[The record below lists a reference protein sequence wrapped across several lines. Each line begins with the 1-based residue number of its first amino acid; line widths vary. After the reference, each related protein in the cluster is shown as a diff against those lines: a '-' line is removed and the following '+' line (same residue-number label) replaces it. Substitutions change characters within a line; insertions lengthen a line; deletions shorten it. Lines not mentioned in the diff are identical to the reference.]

1 MARNQIDAYGCQIQT
16 LQEILD
22 DIKNGTPD
30 TPGMVQIYGSDIN
43 MESNTPDGNMINI
56 YGLSKLDVL
65 EFLTQIYSAQDPEQA
80 AGVALDAVAQYNG
93 LTRRGGTYT
102 QTSVVVTSD
111 RSLTLNGQDTSTPF
125 TVADATGN
133 LFQLIS
139 SSAVT
144 AGDNTLSFKA
154 VDIGAVEVA
163 LNTIT
168 VITTPILGITA
179 VNNPTAPSATGT
191 DEETDAQF
199 RLRRQ
204 ATVAVP
210 SQNTRAGLVG
220 GLLTVDGVSDAVMI
234 ENTDASPDGDGV
246 PGHGIWVIVDG
257 GSDADIA
264 DMINRYRPPGCPM
277 AGAEAVTVTQTDG
290 TTIDIKFDYAVE
302 EDLYVQFTL
311 TSKSGGAID
320 EDEIKAGLVEQ
331 MTFGIYD
338 MADITTVTRI
348 VSTIN
353 PDVIVSN
360 AGVSATGYS
369 YSDSVIPSDKKNKF
383 VLDASNITIS

>member
-1 MARNQIDAYGCQIQT
+1 MGKNQIDAYGCQIQT
-16 LQEILD
+16 LLEILE
-22 DIKNGTPD
+22 DIKNGTSD

-65 EFLTQIYSAQDPEQA
+65 EFCLQIYSAQDPDQA
-80 AGVALDAVAQYNG
+80 LGVALDAVSQYNG
-93 LTRRGGTYT
+93 ITRRGGTYT
-102 QTSVVVTSD
+102 QTNIVVTAD

-133 LFQLIS
+133 QFQLITS
-139 SSAVT
+139 AAVT
-144 AGDNTLSFKA
+144 AGDNTLAFIA
-154 VDIGAVEVA
+154 VDLGAIDVA

-168 VITTPILGITA
+168 NIATPTLGITA
-179 VNNPTAPSATGT
+179 VNNPAAPTTDGT
-191 DEETDAQF
+191 DEETDSQL

-220 GLLTVDGVSDAVMI
+220 GLFTVDGVADAVMI

-257 GSDADIA
+257 GADADIA

-277 AGAEAVTVTQTDG
+277 AGAEVVTVTQTDG
-290 TTIDIKFDYAVE
+290 STLEIKFDRAVE
-302 EDLYVQFTL
+302 EDLYIQFEL

-320 EDEIKAGLVEQ
+320 EDEIKDGLVEQ

-348 VSTIN
+348 ISTIN
-353 PDVIVSN
+353 PDVIVTN
-360 AGVSATGYS
+360 VGVSATGYS
-369 YSDSVIPSDKKNKF
+369 YADSVLPSDKKNKF
-383 VLDASNITIS
+383 VLDATNITIS